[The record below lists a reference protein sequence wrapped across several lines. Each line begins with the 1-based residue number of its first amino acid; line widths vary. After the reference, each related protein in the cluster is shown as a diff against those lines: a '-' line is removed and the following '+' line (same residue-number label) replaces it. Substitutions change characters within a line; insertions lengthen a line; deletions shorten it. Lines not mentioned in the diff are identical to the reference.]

1 LVALIIS
8 GFLGF
13 ENSYFPLNYIFDLIH
28 LLFRQED
35 RDVGNN
41 SSHPDI
47 SEKLARM
54 STDDASLSDWHLGFH
69 VYLVSLANSGHVMT
83 LSCFPLSVHVS
94 RFKNLLARK

>member
-1 LVALIIS
+1 MVALIIS
-8 GFLGF
+8 GFLGLRTLIF
-13 ENSYFPLNYIFDLIH
+13 FCNYIFDLIH

-69 VYLVSLANSGHVMT
+69 ISLVSLANSGHVMT
-83 LSCFPLSVHVS
+83 LS
-94 RFKNLLARK
+94 